1 MGNSFMGYP
10 VYQNFKDK
18 VINNLYSQ
26 IIVDD
31 DPPDLDTEEGR
42 EKFLEKFKFKR
53 DESKKNNI
61 KNINVSYGTYGS
73 RMPLIPIG
81 IESFQD
87 LVNKGLEEK
96 KDRENKKLSRKKF
109 LGFF

>member
-42 EKFLEKFKFKR
+42 EKFLEKFKK
-53 DESKKNNI
+53 DEFKKNNI
-61 KNINVSYGTYGS
+61 KNINVSYGS
-73 RMPLIPIG
+73 RMPLTPIG